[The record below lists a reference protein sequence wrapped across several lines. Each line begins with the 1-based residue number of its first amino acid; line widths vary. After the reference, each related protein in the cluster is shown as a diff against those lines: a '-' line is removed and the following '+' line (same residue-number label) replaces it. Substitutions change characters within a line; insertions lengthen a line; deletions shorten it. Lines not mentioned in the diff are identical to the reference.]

1 MKLFL
6 LISNPELFFFQGC
19 MLFDQIIGT
28 WILCMTVQSVAD
40 ARNNYGSIAPL
51 IIGWSATGVGMSFG
65 SGAG

>member
-1 MKLFL
+1 
-6 LISNPELFFFQGC
+6 

-51 IIGWSATGVGMSFG
+51 IIGWSATAVGMSYG